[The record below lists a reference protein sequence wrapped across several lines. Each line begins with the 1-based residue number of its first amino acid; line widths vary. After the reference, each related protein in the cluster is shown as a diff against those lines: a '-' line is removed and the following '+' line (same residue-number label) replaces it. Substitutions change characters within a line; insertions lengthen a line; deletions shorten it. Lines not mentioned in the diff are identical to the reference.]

1 MSVSYFGK
9 GKAAAVDGVLEIKGA
24 GKRARERT
32 QTSRLICVK
41 T

>member
-9 GKAAAVDGVLEIKGA
+9 GKAAVDGVFEIKAA
-24 GKRARERT
+24 GKWGRERT